1 MIAVLS
7 VIMVFLDGTLRRRRR
22 GRLPA
27 CWLFFMCAA
36 CLSSTCI
43 CCCVIRGGR
52 WCLGWQFCSSRE
64 LTGFIFISGKNS
76 AGPPV
81 RRLCLALCLA
91 ACVTV
96 GAYAGGSLVK
106 HGLSYIPVAV
116 EELKAGG
123 EEPPPPGPPQDS
135 RRRPRSR
142 KRRILQRKPPAS
154 RRKPM

>member
-1 MIAVLS
+1 MLVVFYVCSLLVQYMYLLLCNSRGSLVSGLAVL
-7 VIMVFLDGTLRRRRR
+7 FFAGAYRFYFYFRKKFRR
-22 GRLPA
+22 
-27 CWLFFMCAA
+27 AA
-36 CLSSTCI
+36 CP
-43 CCCVIRGGR
+43 
-52 WCLGWQFCSSRE
+52 
-64 LTGFIFISGKNS
+64 
-76 AGPPV
+76 A
-81 RRLCLALCLA
+81 LCLALCLA

-123 EEPPPPGPPQDS
+123 EEAPASGAPRNS